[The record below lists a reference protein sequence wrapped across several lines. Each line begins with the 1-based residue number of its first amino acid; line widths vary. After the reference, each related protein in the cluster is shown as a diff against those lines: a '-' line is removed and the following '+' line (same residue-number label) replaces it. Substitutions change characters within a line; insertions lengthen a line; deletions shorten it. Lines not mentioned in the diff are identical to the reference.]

1 MGKGLKGITVKID
14 GDNRNL
20 VKVMSNTEK
29 EARSLSGE
37 LKGVNSLLKFDP
49 KNTELLAQKQTVL
62 TQAIGHTESKL
73 KMLVEAQRQMS
84 AEGKNA
90 DNSAEYRDLQRE
102 IAATQQKLAGYNT
115 QLKNTQN
122 AQRQAAKEAETL
134 GQKIYKIA
142 GHIPI
147 VNKLADGFVKAKQK
161 ITETVKE
168 SETVKKIGSAVA
180 DAKQKIEDF
189 KDAHPAIKKVSDV
202 FHNVKEKA
210 DELRESLPSLR
221 DGLEKIGT
229 AASTMGKAAGTAAT
243 GLLKAGA
250 AATGT
255 LAAGFGYTIKLADE
269 AKGALNDFSAS
280 TGITGGTLKEFDGVM
295 KEIYAD
301 NFGENMKDVAE
312 SMALVSKNSR
322 LIDPAETKKVTE
334 YALALRD
341 TFGYDIQEQMRA
353 ANMLVDQFGGT
364 YDEAFNLIAQGAQSG
379 WLDKNGDM
387 LDSINEY
394 SVHFKQLGL
403 DAESMFNSLANG
415 AYTGTFSVDKCGDA
429 IKEFGIRVKDGTAD
443 DSFKALGLSVDRTK
457 KAFNEGGASAKKAMQ
472 EVTDA
477 LFAMKDPVEQNA
489 LGVQMFG
496 TMWEDLGAEGIQA
509 ITDVTGEFDKSYDVM
524 QEINDIKYD
533 TFGEAMQGV
542 GRIIKTNFITPIG
555 EEALPLFTDFAK
567 ELSKGAME
575 AEGDVSKMGEA
586 AAGAADALVSG
597 LDGMIQKIM
606 QTLVPFIA
614 EIAASIVSNV
624 PALTETIL
632 PPLINGF
639 ITLMKAVTATF
650 PTLLPQILN
659 AAIILFSGML
669 LGLNETVPQITAML
683 PEVIQTISQT
693 ITDNLPQLVTAGTQ
707 ILVNLISGITQTIPI
722 LIETAIG
729 LLPVAVQA
737 IMSNLPLIIDAGLN
751 LLLALANGITQA
763 IPQLASMLPQIIDTI
778 ISQLVSMLPRIIET
792 GIQLL
797 NALVSGI
804 IQAIPQLIAALP
816 QIIASTANTII
827 ANLPKIIQTGIELL
841 GALISGIIQAIPS
854 LVAALPQVFSAIINA
869 FRSVNWADLGKNII
883 DGVIQGVKNA
893 ADSLINVFKD
903 LAKQALD
910 AVKDFFKIKSPSRRM
925 RDEVG
930 KMLPTGM
937 AEGVED
943 AMPDAEKRI
952 RTAMA
957 RGVPTTIDGYIKSGG
972 NSHGGENVADGTG
985 NGGFVQNLTINSPR
999 ELSPSETARLN
1010 RITLRQTVLKL
1021 KPT

>member
-1 MGKGLKGITVKID
+1 MSKGLKGITIKID
-14 GDNRNL
+14 GDNANL
-20 VKVMSNTEK
+20 VKVLSNTEK
-29 EARSLSGE
+29 EARSLSSE

-49 KNTELLAQKQTVL
+49 QNTELLAQKQTVL
-62 TQAIGHTESKL
+62 TKAIEQTESKL
-73 KMLVEAQRQMS
+73 KTLVEAQQQMS
-84 AEGKNA
+84 AAGKNV

-115 QLKNTQN
+115 QLKNTQD

-142 GHIPI
+142 SYIPV

-168 SETVKKIGSAVA
+168 SGTVKKIGEAVEG
-180 DAKQKIEDF
+180 AKQKVEAF
-189 KDAHPAIKKVSDV
+189 KNAHPAVKKISDA
-202 FHNVKEKA
+202 FHSVKEKA
-210 DELRESLPSLR
+210 DELGGKLPSFR
-221 DGLEKIGT
+221 DSLEKIGT
-229 AASTMGKAAGTAAT
+229 AASSMGKAAGTAAT
-243 GLLKAGA
+243 GLLKVGA
-250 AATGT
+250 AATGA

-269 AKGALNDFSAS
+269 AKGALNNFSAS
-280 TGITGGTLKEFDGVM
+280 TGITGDVLKEFDGVM

-301 NFGENMKDVAE
+301 NFGENMQDVAE
-312 SMALVSKNSR
+312 SMAMVSKNSR

-443 DSFKALGLSVDRTK
+443 DSFKALGLSVDQTK

-509 ITDVTGEFDKSYDVM
+509 ITDVTGEFDKSYDAM
-524 QEINDIKYD
+524 QKINDIKYD

-542 GRIIKTNFITPIG
+542 GRILKTNFIMPVG
-555 EEALPLFTDFAK
+555 EEALPVFTDFAK

-586 AAGAADALVSG
+586 AAGAVDVLISG
-597 LDGMIQKIM
+597 LDGTIQKII

-614 EIAASIVSNV
+614 EIAAAIVSNV
-624 PALTETIL
+624 PVLVETIL

-650 PTLLPQILN
+650 PTLLPQILG
-659 AAIILFSGML
+659 AAITLFGGL
-669 LGLNETVPQITAML
+669 LQGLNETIPQIIAML
-683 PEVIQTISQT
+683 PTIIQTISQT
-693 ITDNLPQLVTAGTQ
+693 ITANLPQLVSTGVQ
-707 ILVNLISGITQTIPI
+707 ILANLISGITQTIPT
-722 LIETAIG
+722 LIESIIG
-729 LLPVAVQA
+729 LIPVIVQA
-737 IMSNLPLIIDAGLN
+737 VMSNLPLILDAGLN
-751 LLLALANGITQA
+751 LLLALVNGIVQA
-763 IPQLASMLPQIIDTI
+763 IPQLISMLPTIIDTMVG
-778 ISQLVSMLPRIIET
+778 SLVSMLPKIMEA

-804 IQAIPQLIAALP
+804 VQAIPQLIAALP
-816 QIIASTANTII
+816 QIISSTVNTII

-854 LVAALPQVFSAIINA
+854 LIAALPQVFNAIINA
-869 FRSVNWADLGKNII
+869 FKGINWADLGKNII

-903 LAKQALD
+903 LAKTALD

-930 KMLPTGM
+930 KMLPPGM
-937 AEGVED
+937 AEGVEE

-957 RGVPTTIDGYIKSGG
+957 SAVPTTIDGYIKSGG
-972 NSHGGENVADGTG
+972 NSYMGESAAMETG

-1010 RITLRQTVLKL
+1010 RIAMRQTILNMK
-1021 KPT
+1021 KP

>member
-1 MGKGLKGITVKID
+1 MSKGLKGITVKID

-20 VKVMSNTEK
+20 VKVLSNTEK

-62 TQAIGHTESKL
+62 TQAIAHTESKL
-73 KMLVEAQRQMS
+73 KMLADAQQQM
-84 AEGKNA
+84 AAAGKNA

-122 AQRQAAKEAETL
+122 VQKQAAKEAETL
-134 GQKIYKIA
+134 GKKIYKIA
-142 GHIPI
+142 SHIP
-147 VNKLADGFVKAKQK
+147 VVHKLADGFVKAKQR
-161 ITETVKE
+161 IAETAKE
-168 SETVKKIGSAVA
+168 SETVKKIGSAVEG
-180 DAKQKIEDF
+180 AKQKIEAF
-189 KDAHPAIKKVSDV
+189 KDAHPAVKKVADA
-202 FHNVKEKA
+202 FQAVKEKA
-210 DELRESLPSLR
+210 DEVHEKLPSIAGL
-221 DGLEKIGT
+221 LEKMGST
-229 AASTMGKAAGTAAT
+229 ASSMGKAAGTAAT
-243 GLLKAGA
+243 GFLKIGA

-255 LAAGFGYTIKLADE
+255 LAAGLGYTIKLADE
-269 AKGALNDFSAS
+269 AKGALNDFAAS
-280 TGITGGTLKEFDGVM
+280 TGITGDSLREFEGVM

-301 NFGENMKDVAE
+301 NFGEDMQDVAE
-312 SMALVSKNSR
+312 SMALVQKNSR

-353 ANMLVDQFGGT
+353 ANMLMDQFGIT
-364 YDEAFNLIAQGAQSG
+364 SDEAFNLIAQGAQDG
-379 WLDKNGDM
+379 WLNKNGDM

-443 DSFKALGLSVDRTK
+443 DSFKALGLSVDKTK
-457 KAFNEGGASAKKAMQ
+457 KAFNEGGESAKKAMQ
-472 EVTDA
+472 EVTEA
-477 LFAMKDPVEQNA
+477 LFAMKDPVEQNM

-496 TMWEDLGAEGIQA
+496 TMWEDLGAEGIWA
-509 ITDVTGEFDKSYDVM
+509 ITDITGEFDKSYDAM
-524 QEINDIKYD
+524 QKINDIKYD

-542 GRIIKTNFITPIG
+542 GRILKSNFIMPIG
-555 EEALPLFTDFAK
+555 EEALPVFTDFAK
-567 ELSKGAME
+567 ELSRGAKE

-586 AAGAADALVSG
+586 AGEAVDVLING
-597 LDGMIQKIM
+597 LDGMIRQVV
-606 QTLVPFIA
+606 QTMIPFISG
-614 EIAASIVSNV
+614 IASTIVSNV
-624 PALTETIL
+624 PALVDTIL

-650 PTLLPQILN
+650 PTLLPQIIN
-659 AAIILFSGML
+659 AAITLFGGIWQGM
-669 LGLNETVPQITAML
+669 NEIIPQIVAML
-683 PEVIQTISQT
+683 PTIIQTISQT
-693 ITDNLPQLVTAGTQ
+693 LTANLPQLVTAGVQ
-707 ILVNLISGITQTIPI
+707 ILVNLIDGITQTIPT
-722 LIETAIG
+722 LIESIMG
-729 LLPVAVQA
+729 LIPVIAQAV
-737 IMSNLPLIIDAGLN
+737 MSNLPLIIDAGLN
-751 LLLALANGITQA
+751 LLLALVNGIVQA
-763 IPQLASMLPQIIDTI
+763 IPQLISMLPTIIDTI
-778 ISQLVSMLPRIIET
+778 VANLVSMLPKIMEA

-797 NALVSGI
+797 NSLVSGI

-816 QIIASTANTII
+816 QIISSTVNTII
-827 ANLPKIIQTGIELL
+827 ANLPKIIQSGIELL

-854 LVAALPQVFSAIINA
+854 LIAALPQVFTAIINA
-869 FRSVNWADLGKNII
+869 FRGINWADLGKNII

-893 ADSLINVFKD
+893 ADNLISVFKD
-903 LAKQALD
+903 LAKSALD

-930 KMLPTGM
+930 KMLPDGM
-937 AEGVED
+937 AEGVEE

-957 RGVPTTIDGYIKSGG
+957 RGVPTTIDGYIKGG
-972 NSHGGENVADGTG
+972 GSYGGESTAMEAGS
-985 NGGFVQNLTINSPR
+985 GGFVQNLTINSPR

-1010 RITLRQTVLKL
+1010 RITMRQTVLKMR
-1021 KPT
+1021 PT

>member
-1 MGKGLKGITVKID
+1 MSKGLKGITVKID
-14 GDNRNL
+14 GDTKPLNQAISKTNSET
-20 VKVMSNTEK
+20 K
-29 EARSLSGE
+29 SLQGE

-49 KNTELLAQKQTVL
+49 QNTELLTQKQAIL
-62 TQAIGHTESKL
+62 SQAIEQTESKL
-73 KMLVEAQRQMS
+73 KILTQAQQQM
-84 AEGKNA
+84 AAAGKDA

-102 IAATQQKLAGYNT
+102 IVSTQQKLAGYNT

-122 AQRQAAKEAETL
+122 AQKQAAKEAETL

-142 GHIPI
+142 SHIPV
-147 VNKLADGFVKAKQK
+147 VNKLADGFIKAKKK
-161 ITETVKE
+161 IAETVKE
-168 SETVKKIGSAVA
+168 SETVKKIGSAVEGA
-180 DAKQKIEDF
+180 RQKIEEF
-189 KDAHPAIKKVSDV
+189 KDSHPAVKKISDA
-202 FHNVKEKA
+202 FHDVKEKA
-210 DELRESLPSLR
+210 DELRERLPSLSES
-221 DGLEKIGT
+221 LEKIGS
-229 AASTMGKAAGTAAT
+229 AASSMGKVAGTAAT
-243 GLLKAGA
+243 GLLKVGA
-250 AATGT
+250 AATGA

-280 TGITGGTLKEFDGVM
+280 TGITGDNLKEFEGAM

-301 NFGENMKDVAE
+301 NFGENMQDVAE
-312 SMALVSKNSR
+312 SMALVQKNSR
-322 LIDPAETKKVTE
+322 IIDPSETKRVTE

-353 ANMLVDQFGGT
+353 ANMLIDQFGITG
-364 YDEAFNLIAQGAQSG
+364 DEAFNLIAQGAQDG

-415 AYTGTFSVDKCGDA
+415 AYSGTFSVDKCGDA

-443 DSFKALGLSVDRTK
+443 DSFKALGLSVDKTK
-457 KAFNEGGASAKKAMQ
+457 QAFNEGGESAKQAMQ

-477 LFAMKDPVEQNA
+477 LFAMQDPVEQNT

-496 TMWEDLGAEGIQA
+496 TMWEDLGADGIQA
-509 ITDVTGEFDKSYDVM
+509 ITDITGEFDKSYDAM
-524 QEINDIKYD
+524 QKINDIKYD

-542 GRIIKTNFITPIG
+542 GRILKTNFIMPIG
-555 EEALPLFTDFAK
+555 EEALPIFTDFAK
-567 ELSKGAME
+567 ELSKGAIE

-586 AAGAADALVSG
+586 AGKAADTLVSG
-597 LDGMIQKIM
+597 LDEVINQIV
-606 QTLVPFIA
+606 QTLIQFIA
-614 EIAASIVSNV
+614 EIAKSIVSNV
-624 PALTETIL
+624 PLLVDTIL

-639 ITLMKAVTATF
+639 ITLMKAVTATL
-650 PTLLPQILN
+650 PTLLPMIIN
-659 AAIILFSGML
+659 AAVTLFGGML
-669 LGLNETVPQITAML
+669 QGINETIPQITAML
-683 PEVIQTISQT
+683 PTVIQTISQT
-693 ITDNLPQLVTAGTQ
+693 IIANLPQLVTVGVQ
-707 ILVNLISGITQTIPI
+707 ILVNLIGGITQTIPT
-722 LIETAIG
+722 LIEAIVG
-729 LLPVAVQA
+729 LVPVIVQA
-737 IMSNLPLIIDAGLN
+737 VMSNLPLILDAGLN
-751 LLLALANGITQA
+751 LLLALVNGIVQA
-763 IPQLASMLPQIIDTI
+763 IPSLITMLPTIIDTI
-778 ISQLVSMLPRIIET
+778 VTNLVIMLPRIIET
-792 GIQLL
+792 GIQIL
-797 NALVSGI
+797 NSLVSGI

-816 QIIASTANTII
+816 QIISSTVNTII

-854 LVAALPQVFSAIINA
+854 LLAALPQVFNAIINA
-869 FRSVNWADLGKNII
+869 FRGVNWADLGKNII

-930 KMLPTGM
+930 KMLPPGM

-957 RGVPTTIDGYIKSGG
+957 RGVPTTIDGYIKSG
-972 NSHGGENVADGTG
+972 SSSYTGESAVEER

-1010 RITLRQTVLKL
+1010 RIAIRQTVLKVR
-1021 KPT
+1021 PT

>member
-1 MGKGLKGITVKID
+1 MSKGLKGITVKID
-14 GDNRNL
+14 GDNANL
-20 VKVMSNTEK
+20 VKVLSNTEK
-29 EARSLSGE
+29 EARSLSSE

-49 KNTELLAQKQTVL
+49 QNTELLAQKQTVL
-62 TQAIGHTESKL
+62 TKAIEQTESKL
-73 KMLVEAQRQMS
+73 KTLVEAQQQMS
-84 AEGKNA
+84 AAGKNV

-115 QLKNTQN
+115 QLKNTQD

-142 GHIPI
+142 SHIPV

-168 SETVKKIGSAVA
+168 SETVKKIGSALEG
-180 DAKQKIEDF
+180 AKQKIEAF
-189 KDAHPAIKKVSDV
+189 KNAHPHVKKVADA
-202 FHNVKEKA
+202 FHSVKEKA
-210 DELRESLPSLR
+210 DELGGKLPSLR
-221 DGLEKIGT
+221 DSLEKIGT
-229 AASTMGKAAGTAAT
+229 AASSMGKAAGTAAT
-243 GLLKAGA
+243 ELLKVGA

-280 TGITGGTLKEFDGVM
+280 TGITGDVLKEFDGVM

-301 NFGENMKDVAE
+301 NFGENMQDVAE
-312 SMALVSKNSR
+312 SMAMVSKNSR

-443 DSFKALGLSVDRTK
+443 DSFKALGLSVDKTK
-457 KAFNEGGASAKKAMQ
+457 QAFNEGGASAKKAMQ

-477 LFAMKDPVEQNA
+477 LFAMKDPVEQNTI
-489 LGVQMFG
+489 GVQMFG
-496 TMWEDLGAEGIQA
+496 TMWEDLGAEGIEA
-509 ITDVTGEFDKSYDVM
+509 ITDVTGEFDKTYDVM
-524 QEINDIKYD
+524 QKINETKYD
-533 TFGEAMQGV
+533 TFGEVMQGV
-542 GRIIKTNFITPIG
+542 GRILKTSFITPIG
-555 EEALPLFTDFAK
+555 EEALPAFTDFAK

-586 AAGAADALVSG
+586 AAEATEVLVSG
-597 LDGMIQKIM
+597 LDGVTQKIV

-614 EIAASIVSNV
+614 EIATVIVSNV
-624 PALTETIL
+624 PVLIEAIL

-650 PTLLPQILN
+650 PTLLPQLLS
-659 AAIILFSGML
+659 AAITLFGGILQ
-669 LGLNETVPQITAML
+669 GLNETVPQIMAML
-683 PEVIQTISQT
+683 PTIIQTISQM
-693 ITDNLPQLVTAGTQ
+693 ITDNLPQLVTAGVQ
-707 ILVNLISGITQTIPI
+707 ILVNLISGITQTIPT
-722 LIETAIG
+722 LTETVIG

-737 IMSNLPLIIDAGLN
+737 IMSNLPLIIDAGLK
-751 LLLALANGITQA
+751 LLMALANGITQA
-763 IPQLASMLPQIIDTI
+763 IPQLVLMLPQIIDTI
-778 ISQLVSMLPRIIET
+778 ISQLVSMLPRLIET

-816 QIIASTANTII
+816 QIISSTVNTII

-841 GALISGIIQAIPS
+841 GALTSGIIQAIPALLS
-854 LVAALPQVFSAIINA
+854 ALPQVFSAIINA
-869 FRSVNWADLGKNII
+869 FKSINWADLGKNII

-893 ADSLINVFKD
+893 ADNLINVFKD

-910 AVKDFFKIKSPSRRM
+910 AVKDFFKIKSPSKRM
-925 RDEVG
+925 EKEVG
-930 KMLPTGM
+930 EMLPPGM
-937 AEGVED
+937 AQGVEN

-952 RTAMA
+952 KSAMA

-985 NGGFVQNLTINSPR
+985 KGGFVQNLTINSPR